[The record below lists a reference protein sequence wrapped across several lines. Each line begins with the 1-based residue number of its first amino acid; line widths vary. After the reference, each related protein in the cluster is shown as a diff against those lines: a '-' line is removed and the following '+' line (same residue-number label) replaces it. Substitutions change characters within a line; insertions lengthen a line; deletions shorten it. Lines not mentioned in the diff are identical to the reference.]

1 MKIKVLNNYILLK
14 EDRAPEQ
21 KISSGLLLAT
31 TEKPRYKEAEVIESG
46 SEFIKVGDRVMYDA
60 VAGYDIRLEDK
71 SYRVVKHSD
80 IVIILS

>member
-1 MKIKVLNNYILLK
+1 MKVLNNYILLK
-14 EDRAPEQ
+14 EEKGPEQ
-21 KISSGLLLAT
+21 KSSGLLLAT
-31 TEKPRYKEAEVIESG
+31 TEKSRYKEAEVIESG
-46 SEFIKVGDRVMYDA
+46 SEFIKKGDRVMYDA

>member
-1 MKIKVLNNYILLK
+1 MKVKVLNNYILLK
-14 EDRAPEQ
+14 EEKAPEQ
-21 KISSGLLLAT
+21 KSSGLLLST
-31 TEKPRYKEAEVIESG
+31 TDKPRYKEAEVVESG

>member
-14 EDRAPEQ
+14 EEKTTEQ
-21 KISSGLLLAT
+21 ISSGLLLAT
-31 TEKPRYKEAEVIESG
+31 TDKPRYKQAEVVESG
-46 SEFIKVGDRVMYDA
+46 SEFINVGDRVMYDA
-60 VAGYDIRLEDK
+60 VAGYDIRLEDQ